1 MSKGKVRTVLG
12 DIDPKEMG
20 YTLSHEHILTN
31 PQGMGSKVEDDHT
44 LNSLEKAIEMCKIF
58 KAAGGGTLID
68 RMLQERV
75 LMKLRKVLSMMLQL
89 VWMGLL

>member
-31 PQGMGSKVEDDHT
+31 PQGMGSKVEDDH
-44 LNSLEKAIEMCKIF
+44 
-58 KAAGGGTLID
+58 
-68 RMLQERV
+68 
-75 LMKLRKVLSMMLQL
+75 KLRFLKLQA
-89 VWMGLL
+89 VAH